1 VTSPTLLST
10 LSELGWSLRH
20 LARVLGRPPGTVM
33 NWTRDRYTVPADVSA
48 WLARR
53 LEAHRQA
60 MRDDPP
66 PMQK

>member
-1 VTSPTLLST
+1 
-10 LSELGWSLRH
+10 
-20 LARVLGRPPGTVM
+20 M
-33 NWTRDRYTVPADVSA
+33 NWTRDRYTVPPDVSA

-66 PMQK
+66 PVQK